1 MQSWIISAN
10 GKIYDHEASFAKN
23 EHIDWRQR
31 GNFQIGDTVYIY
43 CTRPIQKIMYKTVVK
58 KVSMNFSECTDDK
71 EFWKDLGEY
80 EKSKSGK
87 YMRLDLVDQTDK
99 EELSFN
105 SLKAQG
111 LKGVIQGPR
120 KVDANLLEYIEKYFL
135 ENAESLFPD
144 SVPEKTYEGAV
155 KTVKVN
161 RYERNSIARQKCI
174 EYHGNECSI
183 CGLSFEDKYGEL
195 GEGYIQVHH
204 IIPISEIGEEYQ
216 VDYKN
221 DLIPVCPNCHAMLHR
236 KLNGKT
242 VSIDEL
248 KSIVKEHSK

>member
-1 MQSWIISAN
+1 MESWIIPAN
-10 GKIYDHEASFAKN
+10 ENNYDCEASFAKN
-23 EHIDWRQR
+23 DYIDWRQN
-31 GNFQIGDTVYIY
+31 GNFNIGDIVYIY
-43 CTRPIQKIMYKTVVK
+43 STKPFQKIRYKTVVK
-58 KVSMNFSECTDDK
+58 KVSMDFSECTDDS
-71 EFWKDLGEY
+71 EFWKDIGEY
-80 EKSKSGK
+80 EKSKSK
-87 YMRLDLVDQTDK
+87 KFMRLYLIDQSNR
-99 EELSFN
+99 EELFLN
-105 SLKAQG
+105 SLHAQG
-111 LKGVIQGPR
+111 LNGFIQGPR
-120 KVDANLLEYIEKYFL
+120 KVDDNLKGYIEKYF
-135 ENAESLFPD
+135 NDGAESLFPD

-161 RYERNSIARQKCI
+161 RYERNPVARQKCI

-216 VDYKN
+216 VDYKK